1 MNPYIIGING
11 SPYKDGG
18 IMALLKAVLD
28 GAHAAGADIEM
39 IHLYDLTIKP
49 TPGLYSRDPA
59 LETPEN
65 MPEDDMKPLYEKILR
80 ADGMVFASPSYW
92 GTMSAEMKKFIE
104 RLTPLTN
111 TGARLMGKVAA
122 FVAHSKENAGGVETA
137 ALDMAKCLLQM
148 GVIITP
154 YSVLWY
160 PSNDPS
166 AMIKEEAWAF
176 ADAPHVGR
184 NMVRLINLLKEHP
197 IHWFTESRAEE
208 Y

>member
-1 MNPYIIGING
+1 MNTYIIGING

-18 IMALLKAVLD
+18 TVSLLEAVLN
-28 GAHAAGADIEM
+28 GARNAGVEVEI
-39 IHLYDLTIKP
+39 IHLYRLDIKP
-49 TPGLYSRDPA
+49 TPGLYSKDPA

-65 MPEDDMKPLYEKILR
+65 MPDDDMKPLYQKILR
-80 ADGMVFASPSYW
+80 ADGIVFASPCYW

-111 TGARLMGKVAA
+111 TGMRLMGKVAA
-122 FVAHSKENAGGVETA
+122 FVAHSKENAGGVEAA

-166 AMIKEEAWAF
+166 ARETEKSWAF
-176 ADAPHVGR
+176 SDAPRVGK
-184 NMVRLINLLKEHP
+184 NMVELITLLKEHP
-197 IHWFTESRAEE
+197 IRWLA
-208 Y
+208 